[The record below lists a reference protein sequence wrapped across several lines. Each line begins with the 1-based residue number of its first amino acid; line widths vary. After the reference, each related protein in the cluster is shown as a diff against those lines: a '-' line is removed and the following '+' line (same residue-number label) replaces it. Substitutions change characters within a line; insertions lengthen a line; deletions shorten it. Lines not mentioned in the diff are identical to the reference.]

1 VDDVMTRSVTVE
13 MSPFSRE
20 SVAEQASRQQVPL
33 ATFLRHAV
41 LHYLSELDSDRAAP
55 RLPRFAR
62 AGGLGDERVSVEVD
76 LEESEWE
83 RFEAAAQ
90 DAGVSEARLLGH
102 VALLYLGDLNSGLV
116 AERLIDD
123 D

>member
-1 VDDVMTRSVTVE
+1 MVTRSVTVE

-41 LHYLSELDSDRAAP
+41 LHYLAELESDRMAP

-62 AGGLGDERVSVEVD
+62 VAALGDERMRVEID
-76 LEESEWE
+76 LEDSEWE
-83 RFEAAAQ
+83 LFEAAAE
-90 DAGVSEARLLGH
+90 AAEVSLPRLLGH

>member
-1 VDDVMTRSVTVE
+1 VDDVVTRSVTVE

-41 LHYLSELDSDRAAP
+41 LHYLAELDSGRAAP
-55 RLPRFAR
+55 RLPRFVR
-62 AGGLGDERVSVEVD
+62 VGGLGDEEVSVAVA
-76 LEESEWE
+76 LAESEWQ
-83 RFEAAAQ
+83 RFEAAAVG
-90 DAGVSEARLLGH
+90 AGVSQARLLGH

-116 AERLIDD
+116 AERLIDED
-123 D
+123 